1 MNSLRMKNYNFFYL
15 LIFIFIILSENLF
28 AQEYQVEIY
37 ISNQPDNFIVFGS
50 VRGDDFTPI
59 DSSFLYPDSKSV
71 IFRLSD
77 ENPAGVYRV
86 VLGKTPYARVMNEA
100 PQQFDF
106 IFNYENMVLKTDF
119 KEPVKNLE
127 VLKSTENEVWFDFLA
142 KDRILQEEINSLKK
156 EIEYYL
162 SAEDAENYNK
172 KATDYNTLQLARD
185 LYIKEL
191 AKMNSELLASNM
203 IINQRLPILDG
214 YLSESE
220 RMEVYRQD
228 YFKLLDFTDE
238 RLIRSS
244 IYTDKVF
251 EYLVSYNNPEYTK
264 EQREKEYIKAVDIVL
279 PGVNGNENIYRFIRD
294 YLLHGFNVLQL
305 QKVIDYINKNY
316 PV

>member
-1 MNSLRMKNYNFFYL
+1 MKNYNFFYL

-77 ENPAGVYRV
+77 KNPAGVYRV

-127 VLKSTENEVWFDFLA
+127 VFKSTENEVWFDFLA

>member
-1 MNSLRMKNYNFFYL
+1 MKNYNFFYL

-28 AQEYQVEIY
+28 AQEYQVEIF

-127 VLKSTENEVWFDFLA
+127 VIKSTENEVWFEFLA

-191 AKMNSELLASNM
+191 AKMNSVLLASNM

>member
-1 MNSLRMKNYNFFYL
+1 MKNYNFFYL

-28 AQEYQVEIY
+28 AQEYQVEIF
-37 ISNQPDNFIVFGS
+37 ISNQPNNFIVFGS

-127 VLKSTENEVWFDFLA
+127 VIKSTENEVWFEFLA